1 MKAPFSEKAR
11 RIFSDDEAAQNVITA
26 ARKGES
32 VRVEVDG
39 NTYLVRRASRSA
51 SDRAAPSKE
60 SEGCLGIFSF

>member
-11 RIFSDDEAAQNVITA
+11 RIFSDDEAAQKVITA

-39 NTYLVRRASRSA
+39 NTYLVCRASRSA
-51 SDRAAPSKE
+51 SDRADASEE
-60 SEGCLGIFSF
+60 SGGCLGTFPL

>member
-11 RIFSDDEAAQNVITA
+11 HIFSDDEAARTVMNA

-39 NTYLVRRASRSA
+39 TTYVVRRASHSTSDPADPSTA
-51 SDRAAPSKE
+51 S
-60 SEGCLGIFSF
+60 GGWLGIFSF

>member
-11 RIFSDDEAAQNVITA
+11 RVFSDDEAAEKVINA

-51 SDRAAPSKE
+51 SDRADPSKE
-60 SEGCLGIFSF
+60 SGGCLEIFSV